1 MDCHPGC
8 GLIIAGCMDSN
19 PTPCRILPEKRGGNQ
34 KQMRQALGSLLNA
47 FCAWRQ
53 PPKMSPAPVVKR
65 GESTTLV
72 VVLHAYT
79 HEAADMEGICQV
91 VTAALPDA
99 DLLVPEMP
107 FDVFSMAKLEDVCTS
122 VKELIDEQW
131 KKGCYKKLII
141 CGHSMGALVARK
153 ICLLGWADG
162 NENRWGPAIQ
172 RVVLFAPFNRGWK
185 ATNHTAKSTLL
196 VFWVGGVIS
205 WKIKQVR
212 GRRPL
217 VYDIAEGAVFLNNL
231 RLEWQEMRRSPGC
244 RWPVIQLM
252 ASRDDLVA
260 PSDTVDPAA
269 ADDDYRVLEVPDT
282 SHADIVKTDAHEP
295 GLTIEESR
303 IRRRRAE
310 VIRKAFIE
318 GMDDLKLL
326 QAQLGEEFQPW
337 KHDSERLKVTDVAY
351 VIHGIRDEGWWTARI
366 AGKIKHLGDA
376 LTGEGEKK
384 PRFFATETSSYG
396 YFPMLPFA
404 LPGRRLAK
412 MGWLVDQYVEN
423 LARYPNAERFH
434 FVGHSNGTY
443 MMAAALKHHPKM
455 KFDHVVFAGSVV
467 NNDYPWAEK
476 IAESGQVKKVLNYVA
491 TDDVVVALFP
501 KGLGRV
507 SGVGEGLGSAGHDGF
522 HVPESAEAVRQVRY
536 AEGGHGAALE
546 EPHWQGICDFIVKG
560 VYPPSHQCDRGVTWA
575 VWLGRY
581 QRALLLGI
589 IVVLLCIGSL
599 VWRLPDV
606 AARLPFPVMAG
617 NFSQA
622 GVNLGVTAMTMLV
635 MMTALVGIICL
646 MPEKVKVAPVKK
658 KSPPRPW
665 LTLAAV
671 AGGLALLMGCMW
683 ALLRFT
689 CPQQWAMMHPEPVE
703 WLRILSL
710 LGYLW
715 VLKTVVTKV

>member
-1 MDCHPGC
+1 
-8 GLIIAGCMDSN
+8 
-19 PTPCRILPEKRGGNQ
+19 
-34 KQMRQALGSLLNA
+34 MREALGSLLNA

-53 PPKMSPAPVVKR
+53 PPVMSAVPVVKR
-65 GESTTLV
+65 GESTSLV

-79 HEAADMEGICQV
+79 HERADMEGICQV
-91 VTAALPDA
+91 VAAVLPDA

-107 FDVFSMAKLEDVCTS
+107 FDVFSMAKLEEVCAS
-122 VKELIDEQW
+122 VKGQIDQAWEVGQ
-131 KKGCYKKLII
+131 YESLII
-141 CGHSMGALVARK
+141 SGHSLGALVARK
-153 ICLLGWADG
+153 VCLLGWADG
-162 NENRWGPAIQ
+162 SKNRWLSAIE

-185 ATNHTAKSTLL
+185 ATNHTAKSTL
-196 VFWVGGVIS
+196 VGFWLGGVIA

-217 VYDIAEGAVFLNNL
+217 IYDIAEGAVFLNNL
-231 RLEWQEMRRSPGC
+231 RLEWHEMRKSLSR
-244 RWPVIQLM
+244 RWPVIQMM
-252 ASRDDLVA
+252 ATRDDLVA

-269 ADDDYRVLEVPDT
+269 ADDDYRVLEVPNT
-282 SHADIVKTDAHEP
+282 GHADIVKTDEAEA
-295 GLTIEESR
+295 GLTNEEIG
-303 IRRRRAE
+303 IRHRRAE
-310 VIRKAFIE
+310 VVGKAFTE
-318 GMDDLKLL
+318 SMDALKLL

-376 LTGEGEKK
+376 MSGVGEEKT
-384 PRFFATETSSYG
+384 RFFATETSSYG

-443 MMAAALKHHPKM
+443 MLAAALKHHPKM

-560 VYPPSHQCDRGVTWA
+560 VYPPTHQCSRGVTWA

-581 QRALLLGI
+581 PRVLLLVI
-589 IVVLLCIGSL
+589 IAVLVCLGSL

-606 AARLPFPVMAG
+606 VARVPFPEMAG
-617 NFSQA
+617 NFSQVL
-622 GVNLGVTAMTMLV
+622 VNVSATALGMALLGV
-635 MMTALVGIICL
+635 ALVGIGCL
-646 MPEKVKVAPVKK
+646 KPEKVKVVREKA
-658 KSPPRPW
+658 KSSPRPW
-665 LTLAAV
+665 LTLAV
-671 AGGLALLMGCMW
+671 AGGVLALVMGGMG
-683 ALLRFT
+683 AFLHFSN
-689 CPQQWAMMHPEPVE
+689 PAQWAQTHPEPVE